1 MDVPADGVECEDLEK
16 VIVAGDP
23 EKFFQ
28 VGAKLP
34 LQEKAR
40 LLEFLRA
47 NVDVFA
53 WNPYEAPGVD
63 PNFICHRLNVNPA
76 VMPKRQPPRRLSKE
90 HAKAV
95 RSEVAKLKQAGAI
108 KEVFYPQ
115 WLANMVVVKKKRLE
129 SGGCA

>member
-1 MDVPADGVECEDLEK
+1 MSADKVKCEDLER
-16 VIVAGDP
+16 VTVTDDP

-34 LQEKAR
+34 LQEKER

-47 NVDVFA
+47 NVGVFA

-76 VMPKRQPPRRLSKE
+76 VIPKRQPHR
-90 HAKAV
+90 
-95 RSEVAKLKQAGAI
+95 
-108 KEVFYPQ
+108 
-115 WLANMVVVKKKRLE
+115 
-129 SGGCA
+129 